1 MKQSRL
7 FTSSTSSK
15 SSTSSTPS
23 KRRKLTTLVW
33 EYNNGKRRYPKWKKY
48 NSQTQTQFNDAFENG
63 EYIVHCIFKEKN
75 YTCDLEK
82 KTQTN
87 DETGYIRTI
96 RCFGAVAVAESS
108 NQQKNA
114 FVIAITGCSQSGK
127 SKLANYCS
135 KNNVAHPNVTIKVLK
150 QDKYRIAIDANHGYE
165 ETKDGKITCES
176 SRFTN
181 WRQLETDLLV
191 SVEKFDVV
199 IIEGYSILWSDN
211 IVMHSNL
218 FVWLDV
224 DASKIS
230 ERRPSRYPRT
240 YCTSKGWK
248 DINSYVDGAVIPEHQ
263 KYEHHVFQSSH
274 LTAALFNND
283 ASLLCRIPSFDNDAN
298 IESSLRKRS
307 ELVWKASEFKFP
319 HVHPKA
325 PDSNVG
331 QTNQE
336 PPSVNNSAG
345 HLLRTTLGGVQRH
358 YSFLRQCADQNVI
371 NWKTTNDSWTSSRSS
386 SNSSTSSSSSDST
399 GSSTKTVVRVVAMD
413 TLKCVSELTRE
424 FGLHFAVLNMANA
437 YIPGGAYTR
446 RRATAQEESLLRRTD
461 IHFSLD
467 RNMLRQNSDKD
478 SDKYEYKYSGEYTDL
493 INGRNGRV
501 LFSNDEKDLRLCV
514 RLDLDAIKWNAPHEI
529 FGFYELRSAAV
540 NLRNLRH
547 GSWSGYNH
555 GETRKRIAAQLETL
569 IEKECRHVVLS
580 AFGCG
585 KGNFVLVCLFFLF
598 LQKNCQSTL
607 SIKYLL
613 ILFCSHFFR
622 SVWKSC

>member
-1 MKQSRL
+1 M
-7 FTSSTSSK
+7 
-15 SSTSSTPS
+15 
-23 KRRKLTTLVW
+23 
-33 EYNNGKRRYPKWKKY
+33 YPKWKKY
-48 NSQTQTQFNDAFENG
+48 NSQTQTRFNDAFENG
-63 EYIVHCIFKEKN
+63 EYIVNYTFKQST

-87 DETGYIRTI
+87 DQTDFIRTI
-96 RCFGAVAVAESS
+96 RCVGAVESS
-108 NQQKNA
+108 NEQKNEQKNA

-135 KNNVAHPNVTIKVLK
+135 KNNFTHPNVTIKVLK
-150 QDKYRIAIDANHGYE
+150 QDKYRIAIDANQGYE
-165 ETKDGKITCES
+165 ETVEGKITRES
-176 SRFTN
+176 YRFTN

-224 DASKIS
+224 DTSKIC
-230 ERRPSRYPRT
+230 ERRPGNYPT
-240 YCTSKGWK
+240 TFNISKGWK
-248 DINSYVDGAVIPEHQ
+248 DTNSYVDGAVIPEHQ

-274 LTAALFNND
+274 LTAALFNHD

-298 IESSLRKRS
+298 IDSSLRERS
-307 ELVWKASEFKFP
+307 ELVWKACESEFKFP

-331 QTNQE
+331 QTNKE
-336 PPSVNNSAG
+336 PPRVNNIGG

-358 YSFLRQCADQNVI
+358 HSFLRQCADQNVI
-371 NWKTTNDSWTSSRSS
+371 NWSNSTTTKDS
-386 SNSSTSSSSSDST
+386 SNSSSTSSTSNSSSDST
-399 GSSTKTVVRVVAMD
+399 SSSTKTVVRVVAMD

-424 FGLHFAVLNMANA
+424 FGLHFGVLNMANA

-446 RRATAQEESLLRRTD
+446 AFATAQEESLFRRTD

-467 RNMLRQNSDKD
+467 RNMLRQNSDGD
-478 SDKYEYKYSGEYTDL
+478 SNKYEYKYLPEYTDL

-501 LFSNDEKDLRLCV
+501 LFSNDEEDLRLCV

-540 NLRNLRH
+540 NLKR
-547 GSWSGYNH
+547 SSTGYNH
-555 GETRKRIAAQLETL
+555 GEMRKRIAAQLETL
-569 IEKECRHVVLS
+569 IENNCRHVVLS

-585 KGNFVLVCLFFLF
+585 KGYFVLVCLF
-598 LQKNCQSTL
+598 TL
-607 SIKYLL
+607 SIN
-613 ILFCSHFFR
+613 
-622 SVWKSC
+622 